1 MVKKKTDQIE
11 WFEVWPRSSKVR
23 GENGIGKRERNIY
36 SLLKNV
42 EISHQNSSAS
52 LQKVKWEPLRM
63 FTFCHSIKILKMQND
78 M

>member
-1 MVKKKTDQIE
+1 MVNKWTDQIE
-11 WFEVWPRSSKVR
+11 WFEVWLCSSKL